1 MRNRIEKTINA
12 VKKLHSCN
20 ENTKVTHIYKDTNNN
35 DYVVLFQTKRLNSCS
50 GKMATFTEYVT
61 MNNRYVWG
69 LRVGYFCSVKEKA
82 EQFEKLDHYERVY

>member
-35 DYVVLFQTKRLNSCS
+35 DYIVLFQTTRLNSYS
-50 GKMATFTEYVT
+50 KKMATFTEYVT

-69 LRVGYFCSVKEKA
+69 LRVGYFCSVKEQA
-82 EQFEKLDHYERVY
+82 EHFEKLDHYERVY